1 MNEDQHL
8 PILPTG
14 RGTGLTPAN
23 RFTGRQIEIDPSHL
37 EYDDDAQRQQQ
48 RPQTRYFE
56 DASQSVISEND
67 SPDVPFRYSLN
78 PYRGCL
84 HGCSYCY
91 ARTSHEYLGLNA
103 GLDFETTI
111 FVKKNAA
118 ELFRTWL
125 CRARYQPERV
135 MMSGITDCYQPV
147 ERALKITRECLQV
160 ANEASQPISII
171 TKNKLI
177 TRDIDLLSDLAK
189 RQLCSVA
196 LSINSLDQSLTKL
209 MEPDC
214 SPPKS
219 RLDAV
224 RQLTSAGIP
233 VHIMVSPVIPGLNDH
248 EIPAVLKQ
256 AAEAG
261 AQSAHYLILRL
272 PLAVQE
278 IFTDWLTNRCP
289 NKLDVVL
296 SRLRSVRNGELSSS
310 KFGERMRGTGPM
322 ADQIQ
327 QLFQIT
333 ARKYG
338 LKNSIAPLRTDL
350 FIPPRSPDGQLRLF

>member
-1 MNEDQHL
+1 MEDHPNL

-23 RFTGRQIEIDPSHL
+23 RLTGRELTIDPTHL
-37 EYDDDAQRQQQ
+37 EFDEDAQHQHQ
-48 RPQTRYFE
+48 RPATRYFD
-56 DASQSVISEND
+56 DASRSVISEND
-67 SPDVPFRYSLN
+67 SPDIPFRYSLN

-125 CRARYQPERV
+125 CRSQYQPERV
-135 MMSGITDCYQPV
+135 LMSGITDCYQPV
-147 ERALKITRECLQV
+147 ERTLKITRECLLV
-160 ANEASQPISII
+160 ANEASQPVSII
-171 TKNKLI
+171 TKNKLV
-177 TRDIDLLSDLAK
+177 TRDIDVLSEMAK
-189 RQLCSVA
+189 RQLCNVA
-196 LSINSLDQSLTKL
+196 VSINSLDQSLTKM
-209 MEPDC
+209 MEPAC
-214 SPPKS
+214 SAPRS

-224 RQLTSAGIP
+224 HQLSAAGIP
-233 VHIMVSPVIPGLNDH
+233 VHVMVSPVVPGLNDH
-248 EIPAVLKQ
+248 EIPTVLKE
-256 AAEAG
+256 AATAG
-261 AQSAHYLILRL
+261 AKSAEYLMLRL
-272 PLAVQE
+272 PHAVQN

-310 KFGERMRGTGPM
+310 KFGERMRGSGPM
-322 ADQIQ
+322 AEQIR
-327 QLFQIT
+327 QLFQVT
-333 ARKYG
+333 AKKHR
-338 LKNSIAPLRTDL
+338 LSNSIAPLRTDL
-350 FIPPRSPDGQLRLF
+350 FTPPAQANGQLRLF